1 MSFSV
6 ALSVENKVSPGG
18 RRSCQT
24 SHMPHH
30 VQLSLI
36 VGKFWKTSV
45 FLKVFFKVFRRSFIS
60 FSFLNLSVAFICYSF
75 VFCSN
80 MSKEEHK

>member
-45 FLKVFFKVFRRSFIS
+45 FFKVFSRSFIS